1 MSGLHTIISTL
12 CLPLA
17 SAPVPGQVNV
27 GGEGGLL
34 APGTGLGH
42 LGLGHL
48 GLGHLRLGRLDKTVS
63 MKYLTNKLLSAR
75 TVIRCVASIAFLNRH
90 ILVNLE
96 KESNGLTVGE
106 SNVQLDFLTPGT
118 N

>member
-34 APGTGLGH
+34 APGT
-42 LGLGHL
+42 GLGHL

-96 KESNGLTVGE
+96 KDSNGLTDGE

>member
-34 APGTGLGH
+34 APGT
-42 LGLGHL
+42 GLGHL